1 MTGKATRERLSA
13 ARRGDTT
20 VTQAAKIVLSSSR
33 DIPFNKLVLS
43 QSNVRRVKAGVSI
56 EELAEDIARRT
67 LLQSLSVRAVVGADG
82 QATGMFEVPAG
93 GRRFR
98 ALELLVKQKRLA
110 KTAPVPC
117 VVRSTDAVSA
127 EEDSLAEN
135 VQRVALHPL
144 DQFRAFQTLR
154 EQGAGEEEI
163 AARFFVAVGVVR
175 QRLRLAAV
183 SPKLHDIYAEDG
195 MTLEQLMAFTVTSDH
210 ARQEQVWES
219 LARSYGKEPYQIRR
233 MLTEGAVRASDK
245 RAQFVGVEA
254 YEQAGG
260 VALRDLFQQDDGGWL
275 QDPALLDRLVAERL
289 MREME
294 PIVAEGWKWVDVAAD
309 FPYGHTIGLRRIS
322 GEIWVLTGE
331 EQATNDALREEM
343 DRLCAEHEGGGG
355 MSDEV
360 DTRLGEIETALE
372 ALQNRPMRYD
382 PAEVARAGAFVSL
395 DGSGAL
401 RIERGYVRP
410 EDEPAPEPEV
420 SPEGGDDVATA
431 TLASSG
437 PTNAV
442 GQRAV
447 ITIGSEPE
455 PEEEDG
461 IKPLPERLLTE
472 LTAHRTLA
480 LREALAIDPEAAFL
494 AVLHALALKAFYRIG
509 VHSCLEIE
517 AKSATLGTQ
526 APGLND
532 TASAKAINARH
543 QAWADHLPLE
553 PGELWGVLQGFDG
566 DSRQALFAHC
576 AATTVNATH
585 EPWNRSPGRLAHADR
600 LAEAVGLDMAAAGWA
615 PTAETYLGRV
625 TKARIL
631 QAVREA
637 KGEQAA
643 QLIDH
648 LKKPEMAKEAE
659 RLLAGTDWLPE
670 PLRTPGAQANPV
682 EVGPEVDEVSATESL
697 PTFLAGDDEGKADAD
712 PGLDGS
718 DPVLPATAIAAE

>member
-1 MTGKATRERLSA
+1 MTGERIEREALGRPS
-13 ARRGDTT
+13 RRIA

-43 QSNVRRVKAGVSI
+43 QSNVRRIKAGVSI

-67 LLQSLSVRAVVGADG
+67 LLQSLSVRAVVGVDG
-82 QATGMFEVPAG
+82 QATGMYEVPAG

-163 AARFFVAVGVVR
+163 AARFFLAVGVVR

-195 MTLEQLMAFTVTSDH
+195 MTLEQLMAFTVTCDH

-322 GEIWVLTGE
+322 GEISVLTGE
-331 EQATNDALREEM
+331 EQATSEALREEM
-343 DRLCAEHEGGGG
+343 DRLCAEHEGGGD

-360 DTRLGEIETALE
+360 DARLGEIETALE

-420 SPEGGDDVATA
+420 LPEGGDDVATA

-442 GQRAV
+442 APRAV
-447 ITIGSEPE
+447 ITIGGEPE
-455 PEEEDG
+455 PEEDDG

-494 AVLHALALKAFYRIG
+494 AVLHALALKAFYRNG

-532 TASAKAINARH
+532 TASGKAINARH
-543 QAWADHLPLE
+543 QAWGDHLPLE

-637 KGEQAA
+637 KGEQAT

-659 RLLAGTDWLPE
+659 RLLAGTGWLPE

-682 EVGPEVDEVSATESL
+682 EVGPEVDEVSGNESL
-697 PTFLAGDDEGKADAD
+697 PAFLAGDDEGEVDAD

>member
-1 MTGKATRERLSA
+1 MAGERIERELSV
-13 ARRGDTT
+13 ARRGEQT

-43 QSNVRRVKAGVSI
+43 QSNVRRIKAGVSI

-82 QATGMFEVPAG
+82 QATGMYEVPAG

-117 VVRSTDAVSA
+117 VVRSTDDVSA

-163 AARFFVAVGVVR
+163 AARFFVPVAVVR

-183 SPKLHDIYAEDG
+183 SPKLHDVYAEDG
-195 MTLEQLMAFTVTSDH
+195 MTLEQLMAFSVTSDH

-260 VALRDLFQQDDGGWL
+260 VVLRDLFQQDDGGWL
-275 QDPALLDRLVAERL
+275 QDPALLDRLVAEKL
-289 MREME
+289 AREAE
-294 PIVAEGWKWVDVAAD
+294 PIVAEGWRWLEVAPD
-309 FPYGHTIGLRRIS
+309 FPYGHTYGLRLIS
-322 GEIWVLTGE
+322 GDTPALTDD
-331 EQATNDALREEM
+331 EQATCDALREEM
-343 DRLCAEHEGGGG
+343 DRLCAEHEGEDL
-355 MSDEV
+355 SDEV
-360 DTRLGEIETALE
+360 DARLGEIETALE
-372 ALQNRPMRYD
+372 AFQNRPMRYD

-431 TLASSG
+431 TVAGSG
-437 PTNAV
+437 PANAAV
-442 GQRAV
+442 QRAV
-447 ITIGSEPE
+447 VTIGSEPE
-455 PEEEDG
+455 PEEDDG

-480 LREALAIDPEAAFL
+480 LREALANDPEAAFL

-532 TASAKAINARH
+532 SASAKAINARH
-543 QAWADHLPLE
+543 QAWGDHLPLE

-615 PTAETYLGRV
+615 PTAENYLGRV

-648 LKKPEMAKEAE
+648 LKKPEMAKEAD
-659 RLLAGTDWLPE
+659 RLLGGTGWLPE

-682 EVGPEVDEVSATESL
+682 EAGPEVDEVSGTESL
-697 PTFLAGDDEGKADAD
+697 PAFLAGDDEDGADAD
-712 PGLDGS
+712 PDLDES
-718 DPVLPATAIAAE
+718 DPVLPVQAVAAE

>member
-1 MTGKATRERLSA
+1 
-13 ARRGDTT
+13 

-43 QSNVRRVKAGVSI
+43 QSNVRRIKAGISI

-82 QATGMFEVPAG
+82 QATGMYEVPAG

-117 VVRSTDAVSA
+117 VVRSTDDVSA

-163 AARFFVAVGVVR
+163 AARFFVPVGVVR

-183 SPKLHDIYAEDG
+183 SPKLHDVYAEDG
-195 MTLEQLMAFTVTSDH
+195 MTLEQLMAFSVTSDH

-260 VALRDLFQQDDGGWL
+260 VVLRDLFQQDDGGWL
-275 QDPALLDRLVAERL
+275 QDPALLDRLVAQKL
-289 MREME
+289 AREAG
-294 PIVAEGWKWVDVAAD
+294 PIVAEGWRWVEVAPD
-309 FPYGHTIGLRRIS
+309 FPYGHSYGLRRIS
-322 GEIWVLTGE
+322 GEMSVLTGE
-331 EQATNDALREEM
+331 EQATCDTLREEM
-343 DRLCAEHEGGGG
+343 DRLCVEHEAGGD

-360 DTRLGEIETALE
+360 DARLGEIETALE
-372 ALQNRPMRYD
+372 AFQNRPMRYD
-382 PAEVARAGAFVSL
+382 LAEVARAGAFVSL

-420 SPEGGDDVATA
+420 SPEGGDGT
-431 TLASSG
+431 TTTIASSG
-437 PTNAV
+437 PADPAV
-442 GQRAV
+442 QRAV
-447 ITIGSEPE
+447 VTVGGVSEPE
-455 PEEEDG
+455 PEEDDG

-480 LREALAIDPEAAFL
+480 LREALANDPEAAFL

-532 TASAKAINARH
+532 TASAKTINARH
-543 QAWADHLPLE
+543 QAWGDHLPLE

-600 LAEAVGLDMAAAGWA
+600 LAEAVGLDMVAAGWA
-615 PTAETYLGRV
+615 PTAENYLGRV

-659 RLLAGTDWLPE
+659 RLLAGTGWLPE

-682 EVGPEVDEVSATESL
+682 EAGPEVDEVSGTESL
-697 PTFLAGDDEGKADAD
+697 PAFLAGDDEGEADAYPD
-712 PGLDGS
+712 PDGS
-718 DPVLPATAIAAE
+718 DPVLPAQAVAAE